1 MFNPLSPQHVGDA
14 AANVYDKLSGR
25 GLADLRPTP
34 RVIIAE
40 ERQRTVYRY
49 LPADARP
56 ASELPTL
63 LVPPLAAGS
72 DCFDLHRNCSL
83 AGHLLAEG
91 HATYLLD
98 YGDMGWNERDLG
110 LEYWIDE
117 VLPSAIENV
126 IRDAGVPAV
135 QLVGWSLGGI
145 FALLAVAAHQELAVH
160 TVTVVGSPFDIR
172 RMPIARMLTPV
183 LDRSGG
189 VLGSS
194 VYKTLGTVPAPI
206 VKRAFQ
212 LTSWDRYLTKPAA
225 MLAKLNDREALAQME
240 AVDHFIDN
248 MYGYPGRSVAQLYHR
263 ALRFGELGEGR
274 LTLSDRVLHLSDVR
288 QPVLAF
294 GSDADVIA
302 PAQVVF
308 HVAELLTNSQ
318 EVRLR
323 KVPGGHLGMLAGR
336 AAMGTTWVEL
346 DRFLRDWGTPPQ
358 QLPAGKKARRRAP
371 KRAKPAVPTSG

>member
-14 AANVYDKLSGR
+14 AANVYDKLTR
-25 GLADLRPTP
+25 RALADVRPTP

-63 LVPPLAAGS
+63 LVPPLAAPT
-72 DCFDLHRNCSL
+72 DCFDLHRDCSL

-98 YGDMGWNERDLG
+98 YGTIGFGERDLG

-117 VLPSAIENV
+117 VLPSAVENV
-126 IRDAGVPAV
+126 IDDAGVPAV

-145 FALLAVAAHQELAVH
+145 LALMAVAAHQELPVR

-172 RMPIARMLTPV
+172 NMPLARFLTPF
-183 LDRSGG
+183 LDPAGG
-189 VLGSS
+189 AVGAAI
-194 VYKTLGTVPAPI
+194 YKTLGTVPAPI

-212 LTSWDRYLTKPAA
+212 LTSWDRYVTKPAA
-225 MLAKLNDREALAQME
+225 VLANLHDRDALAQME

-248 MYGYPGRSVAQLYHR
+248 MIGYPGRSVAQLYHR
-263 ALRFGELGEGR
+263 ALRSGELAEGR
-274 LTLSDRVLHLSDVR
+274 LTVTRGRVITLDDVH
-288 QPVLAF
+288 QPVLVF
-294 GSDADVIA
+294 GSDSDVLA
-302 PAQVVF
+302 PAPVVF
-308 HVAELLTNSQ
+308 HVADLLPNAQ

-336 AAMGTTWVEL
+336 SAVTTTWVEL
-346 DRFLRDWGTPPQ
+346 DRFLRDWDR
-358 QLPAGKKARRRAP
+358 LIDDCCR
-371 KRAKPAVPTSG
+371 

>member
-1 MFNPLSPQHVGDA
+1 MFNPLSPQHVADA
-14 AANVYDKLSGR
+14 AANVYDKLTGR
-25 GLADLRPTP
+25 GLADVRPTP

-63 LVPPLAAGS
+63 LVPPLAAPT
-72 DCFDLHRNCSL
+72 DCFDLHRDCSL

-98 YGDMGWNERDLG
+98 YGTIGFGERDLG

-117 VLPSAIENV
+117 VLPSAVGNV
-126 IRDAGVPAV
+126 IDDAGGGAV

-145 FALLAVAAHQELAVH
+145 LALMAVAAHQELPVR

-172 RMPIARMLTPV
+172 NMPLARLLTPF
-183 LDRSGG
+183 LDPAGG
-189 VLGSS
+189 AVGSAI
-194 VYKTLGTVPAPI
+194 YKTLGTVPAPI

-212 LTSWDRYLTKPAA
+212 LTSWDRYVTKPAA
-225 MLAKLNDREALAQME
+225 VLANLHDRDALAQME

-248 MYGYPGRSVAQLYHR
+248 MIGYPGRSVAQLYHR
-263 ALRFGELGEGR
+263 ALRSGELAEGR
-274 LTLSDRVLHLSDVR
+274 LTLARDRVITLEDVH
-288 QPVLAF
+288 QPVLVF
-294 GSDADVIA
+294 GSDSDVLA
-302 PAQVVF
+302 PAPVVF
-308 HVAELLTNSQ
+308 HVADLLPHAH

-336 AAMGTTWVEL
+336 SAVTTTWVEL
-346 DRFLRDWGTPPQ
+346 DRFLRDFGS
-358 QLPAGKKARRRAP
+358 LPATAPGRPAATGRRVA
-371 KRAKPAVPTSG
+371 T

>member
-14 AANVYDKLSGR
+14 AANVYDILTGR

-34 RVIIAE
+34 RVIVAE

-63 LVPPLAAGS
+63 FVPPLAAS
-72 DCFDLHRNCSL
+72 TDCFDLHRRVSL

-98 YGDMGWNERDLG
+98 YGEIGFSERDLG
-110 LEYWIDE
+110 LEHWIDE
-117 VLPSAIENV
+117 VLPAAVQDV
-126 IRDAGVPAV
+126 IDDAGVPAV

-145 FALLAVAAHQELAVH
+145 LALLAVAAHQELAVQ
-160 TVTVVGSPFDIR
+160 TVTVVGSPFDVRNI
-172 RMPIARMLTPV
+172 PLAKWLTPV
-183 LDRSGG
+183 LDPGDG
-189 VLGSS
+189 VVGTAI
-194 VYKTLGTVPAPI
+194 YRTMGTVPAPI
-206 VKRAFQ
+206 VKRVFQ
-212 LTSWDRYLTKPAA
+212 LTSWDRYVTKPVA
-225 MLAKLNDREALAQME
+225 MAVKLHDREALAQME

-248 MYGYPGRSVAQLYHR
+248 MIGYPGRSVAQLYHR
-263 ALRFGELGEGR
+263 ALRYGELAEGR
-274 LTLSDRVLHLSDVR
+274 ITLGGRVIDLAEVR

-294 GSDADVIA
+294 GSDSDVLA
-302 PAQVVF
+302 PAPVVF
-308 HVAELLTNSQ
+308 HVADLLTGSQ

-336 AAMGTTWVEL
+336 SAVGTTWVEL
-346 DRFLRDWGTPPQ
+346 DRFLRDFGTPPSR
-358 QLPAGKKARRRAP
+358 LSPGE
-371 KRAKPAVPTSG
+371 AVPASD